1 MPHEDYGVDGPCIPV
16 HTMGEAGASMTMCR
30 VTRQIPNVSSAV
42 SGAVSPKLKR
52 ERKRVV
58 SAHDD
63 AHHVYTRM
71 EAEASLRQSGQRKG
85 TRGAVTG
92 AVTGTAPSAVT
103 GAVTRT
109 APGGVGA
116 VPGGGGMAAEQMG
129 AVLGGTAWH
138 GGGAV
143 LGGGMAAA
151 EHSAHKHRWPQ
162 GINACV
168 RSRSWHTTHVVCALA
183 PSWAPSA
190 PETAP
195 RDPASPIT

>member
-1 MPHEDYGVDGPCIPV
+1 M
-16 HTMGEAGASMTMCR
+16 A
-30 VTRQIPNVSSAV
+30 
-42 SGAVSPKLKR
+42 PKTTP
-52 ERKRVV
+52 
-58 SAHDD
+58 
-63 AHHVYTRM
+63 HHVYTRM

-92 AVTGTAPSAVT
+92 AVT
-103 GAVTRT
+103 RT

-116 VPGGGGMAAEQMG
+116 VPGGGGMTAEQMG

-151 EHSAHKHRWPQ
+151 EHSAHKQRWPQ

-168 RSRSWHTTHVVCALA
+168 RSRSWHTTHVACALA
-183 PSWAPSA
+183 PSWAPRA

-195 RDPASPIT
+195 MDPASPI

>member
-1 MPHEDYGVDGPCIPV
+1 
-16 HTMGEAGASMTMCR
+16 MGEAGASMTKCR
-30 VTRQIPNVSSAV
+30 VTRRIPNVAGAV
-42 SGAVSPKLKR
+42 SGAIALRHRRRLGHHLPNPKR
-52 ERKRVV
+52 ASE
-58 SAHDD
+58 SASSVPTTTP
-63 AHHVYTRM
+63 HHVYTRM

-151 EHSAHKHRWPQ
+151 EHSAHKQRWPQ

-183 PSWAPSA
+183 PSWAPRA

-195 RDPASPIT
+195 MDPTSPIM